1 MFEFQKV
8 AYFAREL
15 DVACGDLT
23 REEADKE
30 TIFHDLLRYID
41 SLIFKF
47 KTRNWTEEDWDRN
60 L

>member
-8 AYFAREL
+8 AYLAREL

-30 TIFHDLLRYID
+30 TIF
-41 SLIFKF
+41 S
-47 KTRNWTEEDWDRN
+47 
-60 L
+60 

>member
-30 TIFHDLLRYID
+30 TIFHDLFRYID

-47 KTRNWTEEDWDRN
+47 KTRNWTEEDWDKN

>member
-1 MFEFQKV
+1 MFEFQRV

-30 TIFHDLLRYID
+30 TIFHDLLRYLD
-41 SLIFKF
+41 SLIFTF
-47 KTRNWTEEDWDRN
+47 KTRNWTEEDWDKN